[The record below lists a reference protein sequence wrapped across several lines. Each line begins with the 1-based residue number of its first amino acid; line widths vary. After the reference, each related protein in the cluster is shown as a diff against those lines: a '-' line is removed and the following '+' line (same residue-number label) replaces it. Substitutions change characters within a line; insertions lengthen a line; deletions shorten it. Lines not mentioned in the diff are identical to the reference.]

1 MPAFEGLMGVIGD
14 TEGWTG
20 DRLVGEVTVREE
32 RLREREVDDLVST
45 MAESVKLDWE
55 DCWEDCW

>member
-1 MPAFEGLMGVIGD
+1 MGVIGD

-45 MAESVKLDWE
+45 MAESLRLDWE

>member
-32 RLREREVDDLVST
+32 RLRERAVLSPGLSV
-45 MAESVKLDWE
+45 MESDMW
-55 DCWEDCW
+55 D